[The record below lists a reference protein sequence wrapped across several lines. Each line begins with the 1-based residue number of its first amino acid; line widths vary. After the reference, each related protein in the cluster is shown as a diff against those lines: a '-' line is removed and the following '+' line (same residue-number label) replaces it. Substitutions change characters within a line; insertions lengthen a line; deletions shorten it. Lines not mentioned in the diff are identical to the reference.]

1 MNIPVKTIIESLI
14 FISLEP
20 LSKEKIKGILA
31 EFSPEEIETALLE
44 LTTDYNSP
52 GRGIKIIEVAGGYL
66 FSTQPELDSWIRRL
80 LHSNR
85 KSKLSPAALETLST
99 IAYNQPITLAEI
111 SSVRGVDASHA
122 LKTLLQKKL
131 IKIVGRKKAPGKPL
145 LYRTSD
151 RFLRYFGLNS
161 LEELP
166 SAEEISKMLEEEDGK

>member
-1 MNIPVKTIIESLI
+1 MNIPVKTIIEALI

-20 LSKEKIKGILA
+20 LSNDKIKGILQ
-31 EFSPEEIETALLE
+31 EFPPEDVDNALRE

-66 FSTQPELDSWIRRL
+66 FSTQPELDSWIRLL

-145 LYRTSD
+145 LYRTSSK
-151 RFLRYFGLNS
+151 FLRYFGLNS

-166 SAEEISKMLEEEDGK
+166 SAEEISKMLEEEDDR